1 VPLPSWR
8 RPRESYVRRRS
19 LFLATARRLPE
30 LGMLAPLP
38 KRRPPIKRLV
48 ASSPARVLPDR
59 HLFGR
64 SDFART
70 LWPQVVSA

>member
-1 VPLPSWR
+1 LISWIWWLLLREEIASAPLPSWR

-30 LGMLAPLP
+30 LGMLAPLH

-48 ASSPARVLPDR
+48 ASSP
-59 HLFGR
+59 
-64 SDFART
+64 
-70 LWPQVVSA
+70 